1 MSRGAPGPARRLL
14 PRALRFLRNRGRVL
28 ALLGGWSLLESAQTF
43 LIGYGVAQALD
54 RGFLAGRTGTGLAWL
69 AVAAAATVLGGLATR
84 GVFRGLADLVEPLRD
99 GLLRRVVTRAL
110 RRAVADPARAD
121 ASAVSRL
128 THQTELARDSFAGL
142 VLVLRSFVF
151 TAAGALAGLASLAL
165 PLLLVVLPPLALGL
179 LLFTATLVPM
189 AARQRD
195 FLGADE
201 ALSTRYGAVAAG
213 LRDVVACGAERHVA
227 ARTDG
232 LVDAEVA
239 AARSLARWAAARTL
253 ALGVAG
259 HLPVVLLLAATP
271 WLLER
276 GVTAGAL
283 LGALTYLTQ
292 SLLPALHTLMSALG
306 AAGTRLLVIL
316 DRLVGDGPDDPDDPD
331 DTDTAADTDGT
342 ATGASGASRGG
353 PRHGARTAP
362 PPAPA
367 GRSAG
372 SRVELRS
379 VTFAYGPAAQP
390 VLRDVDLV
398 VEPGEHLVV
407 VGPSGIGKST
417 LAALVAG
424 VLAPGAGR
432 VLVDGEPARDPGRD
446 AEAAA
451 RLRVLIPQQA
461 YVFTGTLRDN
471 LRYLCPGGPGEVP
484 EEAVA
489 ASVEAVGLGPLV
501 DRLGGLDAVV
511 DPAALSQ
518 GERQLVAL
526 GRAHLSPAPLVLLD
540 EATCHLDPAAEAR
553 AERAFAARPG
563 TLVVIAHRISS
574 VHRADRVLVMDG
586 ARATVGRHR
595 ELLDRSPLY
604 RDLVGRWHDGGDR
617 AGDGGAA
624 ALAVPGPHGRG
635 GAGPHGGPR
644 TRSGAPRP
652 AP

>member
-1 MSRGAPGPARRLL
+1 MSRRSPGPARRLL
-14 PRALRFLRNRGRVL
+14 PRAVRFLRRRRRVL
-28 ALLGGWSLLESAQTF
+28 AVLGGWSLLESAQTF
-43 LIGYGVAQALD
+43 LVGYGVAQALD

-69 AVAAAATVLGGLATR
+69 AVAAVATVAGGLAIR

-99 GLLRRVVTRAL
+99 GLLRRVVARAL
-110 RRAVADPARAD
+110 HEAVAEPARAD
-121 ASAVSRL
+121 SSAVSRL

-151 TAAGALAGLASLAL
+151 TAAGALAGLVSLA
-165 PLLLVVLPPLALGL
+165 PLLLVIVLPPLLLGL
-179 LLFTATLVPM
+179 LLFTAALVPM

-195 FLGADE
+195 FLAADE
-201 ALSTRYGAVAAG
+201 ALSTRYGALAAG
-213 LRDVVACGAERHVA
+213 LRDVVACGAERRTA
-227 ARTDG
+227 AETDD
-232 LVDAEVA
+232 LVDAEVR
-239 AARSLARWAAARTL
+239 AARSLARWAAVRTL

-259 HLPVVLLLAATP
+259 HLPVVLLLAAAP
-271 WLLER
+271 WLLDR

-316 DRLVGDGPDDPDDPD
+316 DRLVGGPADDPGPERVPGPGPDADDVP
-331 DTDTAADTDGT
+331 G
-342 ATGASGASRGG
+342 RL
-353 PRHGARTAP
+353 P

-367 GRSAG
+367 APRARPTGPAAPAP
-372 SRVELRS
+372 RVELRS
-379 VTFAYGPAAQP
+379 VTFAYGPGAQP

-417 LAALVAG
+417 LAGLVAG
-424 VLAPGAGR
+424 LLAPDAGE
-432 VLVDGEPARDPGRD
+432 VLVDGEPPRCRGRGAGELARS
-446 AEAAA
+446 
-451 RLRVLIPQQA
+451 RVLIPQQA

-471 LRYLCPGGPGEVP
+471 LLYLCPGGPEDVP
-484 EEAVA
+484 EEALA
-489 ASVEAVGLGPLV
+489 ASVAAVGLGPLV
-501 DRLGGLDAVV
+501 DRLGGLDAVL

-540 EATCHLDPAAEAR
+540 EATCHLDPPAEAR
-553 AERAFAARPG
+553 AERAFAERPG

-586 ARATVGRHR
+586 ARATAGRHR
-595 ELLDRSPLY
+595 DLLDRSPLY
-604 RDLVGRWHDGGDR
+604 RDLVGHWHTGREDREAAVPAPGDGNHRVGGR
-617 AGDGGAA
+617 AG
-624 ALAVPGPHGRG
+624 
-635 GAGPHGGPR
+635 
-644 TRSGAPRP
+644 
-652 AP
+652 

>member
-1 MSRGAPGPARRLL
+1 MSRDVPGPARRLL
-14 PRALRFLRNRGRVL
+14 PRALRFLRGRGRVL
-28 ALLGGWSLLESAQTF
+28 AALGAWSLLESAQTF
-43 LIGYGVAQALD
+43 LTGYGVAQALD
-54 RGFLAGRTGTGLAWL
+54 RGFLEGRTGAGLAWL
-69 AVAAAATVLGGLATR
+69 AVAAAAVLLGGLATR

-99 GLLRRVVTRAL
+99 GLLRRVVARAL
-110 RRAVADPARAD
+110 RRAADDPARAD

-195 FLGADE
+195 FLDADE

-213 LRDVVACGAERHVA
+213 LRDVVACGAERRTA
-227 ARTDG
+227 AEADG
-232 LVDAEVA
+232 LVGAEVA

-271 WLLER
+271 WLLDR

-292 SLLPALHTLMSALG
+292 SLLPALHTLMNALG

-316 DRLVGDGPDDPDDPD
+316 DRLVGDDPDGTPAD
-331 DTDTAADTDGT
+331 AADPAGAADF
-342 ATGASGASRGG
+342 ADTGKTGDAAAAVPRG
-353 PRHGARTAP
+353 GARTAP
-362 PPAPA
+362 APSPAA
-367 GRSAG
+367 RSAG

-379 VTFAYGPAAQP
+379 VTFAYGPAQP

-424 VLAPGAGR
+424 LLAPGAGR
-432 VLVDGEPARDPGRD
+432 VLVDGEPVRGRGLD
-446 AEAAA
+446 ADEAA
-451 RLRVLIPQQA
+451 RRRVLIPQQA
-461 YVFTGTLRDN
+461 YVFTGTLREN
-471 LRYLCPGGPGEVP
+471 LLYLRPKGVEGTPD
-484 EEAVA
+484 EAVA
-489 ASVEAVGLGPLV
+489 ASVDAVGLGPLV

-553 AERAFAARPG
+553 AERAFSTRPG

-586 ARATVGRHR
+586 ARAAVGSHR

-604 RDLVGRWHDGGDR
+604 RDLVGHWHGTGDARGAGDGGT
-617 AGDGGAA
+617 GGGGAA
-624 ALAVPGPHGRG
+624 ALR
-635 GAGPHGGPR
+635 AGH
-644 TRSGAPRP
+644 A
-652 AP
+652 

>member
-1 MSRGAPGPARRLL
+1 MSRTEPGPARRLT
-14 PRALRFLRNRGRVL
+14 PHAVRFLRGRKRVL
-28 ALLGGWSLLESAQTF
+28 ALLGAWSLLESAQTF
-43 LIGYGVAQALD
+43 LFGYGVAQSLD
-54 RGFLAGRTGTGLAWL
+54 RGFLAGRTGTGLLWL
-69 AVAAAATVLGGLATR
+69 AVAAVATFAGGLATR
-84 GVFRGLADLVEPLRD
+84 GVFRALADLVEPLRD

-110 RRAVADPARAD
+110 REAAADPARAD
-121 ASAVSRL
+121 SSAVSRL

-151 TAAGALAGLASLAL
+151 TAAGALAGLASLA
-165 PLLLVVLPPLALGL
+165 PLLLVVVVPPLVLGL

-195 FLGADE
+195 FLTADE
-201 ALSTRYGAVAAG
+201 ALATRYGAVAAG
-213 LRDVVACGAERHVA
+213 LRDVVACGAERRTA
-227 ARTDG
+227 AEADG
-232 LVDAEVA
+232 LVDTEVG

-259 HLPVVLLLAATP
+259 QLPVVLLLVASP
-271 WLLER
+271 WLLDR

-306 AAGTRLLVIL
+306 TAGTRLLVIL
-316 DRLVGDGPDDPDDPD
+316 DRLVGPGDAGDAGD
-331 DTDTAADTDGT
+331 AAEPAAGK
-342 ATGASGASRGG
+342 
-353 PRHGARTAP
+353 AP
-362 PPAPA
+362 PPAPVPA
-367 GRSAG
+367 ARRESG

-379 VTFAYGPAAQP
+379 VTFAYGPGAQP

-424 VLAPGAGR
+424 LLAPDGGE
-432 VLVDGEPARDPGRD
+432 VLVDGEPARRLRGL
-446 AEAAA
+446 EAGELA
-451 RLRVLIPQQA
+451 RRRVLIPQQA

-471 LRYLCPGGPGEVP
+471 LCYLCPPEPEVSG
-484 EEAVA
+484 EAVA
-489 ASVEAVGLGPLV
+489 ASVAAVGLGPLV
-501 DRLGGLDAVV
+501 DRLGGLDAVI

-540 EATCHLDPAAEAR
+540 EATCHLDPVAEAR

-563 TLVVIAHRISS
+563 TVVVIAHRISS
-574 VHRADRVLVMDG
+574 AHRADRVLVMDG
-586 ARATVGRHR
+586 ARATAGSHR
-595 ELLDRSPLY
+595 ELLAGSALY
-604 RDLVGRWHDGGDR
+604 RDLVGRWHAGRDAGRDGGRGCGRDLPEGR
-617 AGDGGAA
+617 ARSGPPPAVPLSGGGAA
-624 ALAVPGPHGRG
+624 PV
-635 GAGPHGGPR
+635 
-644 TRSGAPRP
+644 
-652 AP
+652 

>member
-1 MSRGAPGPARRLL
+1 MSRTEPGPARRLT
-14 PRALRFLRNRGRVL
+14 PHAVRFLRGRKRVL
-28 ALLGGWSLLESAQTF
+28 ALLGAWSLLESAQTF
-43 LIGYGVAQALD
+43 LFGYGVAQSLD
-54 RGFLAGRTGTGLAWL
+54 RGFLAGQTGTGLLWL
-69 AVAAAATVLGGLATR
+69 AVAAVATLAGGLATR
-84 GVFRGLADLVEPLRD
+84 GVFRALADLVEPLRD

-110 RRAVADPARAD
+110 REAAADPARAD
-121 ASAVSRL
+121 SSAVSRL

-151 TAAGALAGLASLAL
+151 TAAGALAGLASLA
-165 PLLLVVLPPLALGL
+165 PLLLVVVVPPLVLGL

-195 FLGADE
+195 FLTADE
-201 ALSTRYGAVAAG
+201 ALATRYGAVAAG
-213 LRDVVACGAERHVA
+213 LRDVVACGAERRTA
-227 ARTDG
+227 AEADG
-232 LVDAEVA
+232 LVDTEVG

-259 HLPVVLLLAATP
+259 QLPVVLLLVASP
-271 WLLER
+271 WLLDR

-306 AAGTRLLVIL
+306 TAGTRLLVIL
-316 DRLVGDGPDDPDDPD
+316 DRLVGPGDAGEVG
-331 DTDTAADTDGT
+331 DTGDAAEPAAGK
-342 ATGASGASRGG
+342 
-353 PRHGARTAP
+353 AP
-362 PPAPA
+362 PPAPVPTA
-367 GRSAG
+367 STAPAVPAVRRESG

-379 VTFAYGPAAQP
+379 VTFAYGPGAQP
-390 VLRDVDLV
+390 VLRDVGLV

-424 VLAPGAGR
+424 LLAPDEGE
-432 VLVDGEPARDPGRD
+432 VLVDGEPARRLRGL
-446 AEAAA
+446 EAGELA
-451 RLRVLIPQQA
+451 RRRVLIPQQA

-471 LRYLCPGGPGEVP
+471 LCYLCPPEPEVP
-484 EEAVA
+484 GEAVA
-489 ASVEAVGLGPLV
+489 ASVAAVGLGPLV

-540 EATCHLDPAAEAR
+540 EATCHLDPVAEAR

-574 VHRADRVLVMDG
+574 AHRADRVLVMDG
-586 ARATVGRHR
+586 ARATAGSHR
-595 ELLDRSPLY
+595 ELLAGSALY
-604 RDLVGRWHDGGDR
+604 RDLVGRWHTGRDGGRNGGRDGGQKDGRDGERDLPAGR
-617 AGDGGAA
+617 ARSGPPPAVPLSGGGAA
-624 ALAVPGPHGRG
+624 PV
-635 GAGPHGGPR
+635 
-644 TRSGAPRP
+644 
-652 AP
+652 